1 MNLNATILGQA
12 IAFVLF
18 VLFCMKYVWPPL
30 MAAIEKRQ
38 KEIADGLAS
47 AERAHKDL
55 DLAKASATDQL
66 KKAKAEAQV
75 IIEQANKRRSQ
86 ILDEAKAE
94 AEQERTKIVAQAQ
107 AEIEAERKRARE
119 ELRKQVAILAV
130 AGAEKI
136 IERSV
141 DEAANS
147 DIVDKLVAETVRREG
162 LMSEFIT
169 VARPYAKAAFDF
181 AVEHQSVERWQD
193 MLAFAA
199 EVTKNEQMAE
209 LLSGALAPETLAE
222 SFIAVCGEQLDENG
236 QNLIRVM
243 AENGRLNALPDVLE
257 QFIHLRAVSEA
268 TAEVDVI
275 SAAALSEQQLAKISA
290 AMEKRLSRKVKL
302 NCKIDKSVM
311 AGVIIR
317 AGDMVID
324 GSVRGRL
331 ERLADVLQS

>member
-66 KKAKAEAQV
+66 KKAKAEAQ

-147 DIVDKLVAETVRREG
+147 DIVDKLVAE
-162 LMSEFIT
+162 L
-169 VARPYAKAAFDF
+169 
-181 AVEHQSVERWQD
+181 
-193 MLAFAA
+193 
-199 EVTKNEQMAE
+199 
-209 LLSGALAPETLAE
+209 
-222 SFIAVCGEQLDENG
+222 
-236 QNLIRVM
+236 
-243 AENGRLNALPDVLE
+243 
-257 QFIHLRAVSEA
+257 
-268 TAEVDVI
+268 
-275 SAAALSEQQLAKISA
+275 
-290 AMEKRLSRKVKL
+290 
-302 NCKIDKSVM
+302 
-311 AGVIIR
+311 
-317 AGDMVID
+317 
-324 GSVRGRL
+324 
-331 ERLADVLQS
+331 

>member
-75 IIEQANKRRSQ
+75 IIEQANKRRAQ
-86 ILDEAKAE
+86 ILDEAKTE
-94 AEQERTKIVAQAQ
+94 AEQERTIVAQAQ

-147 DIVDKLVAETVRREG
+147 DIVDKLVAE
-162 LMSEFIT
+162 L
-169 VARPYAKAAFDF
+169 
-181 AVEHQSVERWQD
+181 
-193 MLAFAA
+193 
-199 EVTKNEQMAE
+199 
-209 LLSGALAPETLAE
+209 
-222 SFIAVCGEQLDENG
+222 
-236 QNLIRVM
+236 
-243 AENGRLNALPDVLE
+243 
-257 QFIHLRAVSEA
+257 
-268 TAEVDVI
+268 
-275 SAAALSEQQLAKISA
+275 
-290 AMEKRLSRKVKL
+290 
-302 NCKIDKSVM
+302 
-311 AGVIIR
+311 
-317 AGDMVID
+317 
-324 GSVRGRL
+324 
-331 ERLADVLQS
+331 